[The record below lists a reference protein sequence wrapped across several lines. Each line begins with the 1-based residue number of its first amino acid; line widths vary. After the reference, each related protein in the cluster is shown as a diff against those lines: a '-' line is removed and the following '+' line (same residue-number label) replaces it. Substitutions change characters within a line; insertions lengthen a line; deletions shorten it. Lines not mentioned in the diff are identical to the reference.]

1 MKGVFVVIEEN
12 VDLLTAYGSAAI
24 LDGSF
29 AYAFYVKDS
38 SWRIDGPVGRD
49 CDVFPNISEEGIK

>member
-1 MKGVFVVIEEN
+1 MKGVFVVIEEY

-38 SWRIDGPVGRD
+38 AWRIDGPIAAIVTPSSAMAPLA
-49 CDVFPNISEEGIK
+49 V